1 MAKVKNKLDTTV
13 NWDGPA
19 KREYFLDSL
28 VKQNGWNIGVEVGV
42 RFGRVLFHL
51 LDNNPDLT
59 MYAVDQDIGQFYNNK
74 IKNKYGDRLIVL
86 EGISWEQAKN
96 ITRKVDFVFIDAGH
110 GTKSVTHDINAYS
123 PLLNT
128 SIGLTG
134 HDIDY
139 PSIQLALDNLKISY
153 DVGPDNVWVAK

>member
-1 MAKVKNKLDTTV
+1 MAKVKNKLDMTV
-13 NWDGPA
+13 NWNGPF

-28 VKQNGWNIGVEVGV
+28 VNKYQWQIGVEVGV

-51 LDNNPDLT
+51 LDNNPKLK
-59 MYAVDQDIGQFYNNK
+59 MYAVDRDITQFYNDDV
-74 IKNKYGDRLIVL
+74 KNRYGERLIVL
-86 EGISWEQAKN
+86 EGISWEAVTHIN
-96 ITRKVDFVFIDAGH
+96 ELVDFVFIDAGH
-110 GTKSVTHDINAYS
+110 GTKSVTNDINAYR

-128 SIGLTG
+128 IQGLTG

-139 PSIQLALDNLKISY
+139 PSIQHALANLQINY